1 MVPVVLPGTYGMIE
15 LEQGK
20 EWCYTGQ
27 GNDSQAT
34 LRGSKRNNEK
44 PVHTA
49 EGRVVPC
56 LEVVLV
62 EGAGRLDLVCV
73 QP

>member
-1 MVPVVLPGTYGMIE
+1 MRRGG
-15 LEQGK
+15 GAK
-20 EWCYTGQ
+20 G
-27 GNDSQAT
+27 GGGGSG
-34 LRGSKRNNEK
+34 GSKRNNKK

-62 EGAGRLDLVCV
+62 EGAGRLDLVCM